1 MHFHNR
7 ADAGRR
13 LAESLAGDP
22 SRPLVVLGLPR
33 GGLPVAA
40 EVAEALGAP
49 LDLLMVRK
57 LGVPRQPELAMGAIG
72 ERGVRV
78 LDDDVLRQSGVTD
91 RELETVESNEREELE
106 RRATRYRGG
115 RPPRSLRGCTAL
127 VVDDGV
133 ATGSTALA
141 AVEVARRLGADRVEV
156 AVPVASRQ
164 AVDAL
169 SRAADEVHCL
179 WTPVLFHA
187 VGQWYDD
194 FTPTT
199 DEEVV
204 AALERRSGSDGA
216 VY

>member
-1 MHFHNR
+1 MHFHDR

-13 LAESLAGDP
+13 LAESLTVDP

-40 EVAEALGAP
+40 EVAEALDAP

-72 ERGVRV
+72 EHGVRI
-78 LDDDVLRQSGVTD
+78 LDESVLRLAGVTD
-91 RELETVESNEREELE
+91 RELDEVEARERVELD
-106 RRATRYRGG
+106 RRAARYRDG
-115 RPPRSLRGCTAL
+115 RTPRSLRGRTAL
-127 VVDDGV
+127 IVDDGL

-141 AVEVARRLGADRVEV
+141 AVEVARRLGAGRVEI
-156 AVPVASRQ
+156 AAPVGSRP

-169 SRAADEVHCL
+169 ARRADEVHCL
-179 WTPVLFHA
+179 WSPVQFHA
-187 VGQWYDD
+187 VGEWYDD
-194 FTPTT
+194 FRSTS
-199 DEEVV
+199 DDEVV
-204 AALERRSGSDGA
+204 AALARRSGDDGP